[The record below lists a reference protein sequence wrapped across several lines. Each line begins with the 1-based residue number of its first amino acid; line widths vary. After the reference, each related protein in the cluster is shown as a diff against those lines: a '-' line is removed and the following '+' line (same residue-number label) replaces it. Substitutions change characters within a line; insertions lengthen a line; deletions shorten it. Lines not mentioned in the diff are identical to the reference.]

1 MWGASME
8 NVRKSTIIREWAL
21 FALSFGLGGH
31 VALGMML
38 HAPELWPWDKT
49 GIYGLLIG
57 LSVYVTVQVLRSIW
71 WVITE
76 GRRSRRSAM
85 AAHH

>member
-1 MWGASME
+1 ME
-8 NVRKSTIIREWAL
+8 NVRKTTIMKEWAF

-38 HAPELWPWDKT
+38 HAPELWPWDKA
-49 GIYGLLIG
+49 GIYGLLVG
-57 LSVYVTVQVLRSIW
+57 VSVYVAIQVLRSIW
-71 WVITE
+71 WVMTE

-85 AAHH
+85 TSHH

>member
-1 MWGASME
+1 ME
-8 NVRKSTIIREWAL
+8 NVRKTTIIREWGL

-38 HAPELWPWDKT
+38 HAPELWPWDKA
-49 GIYGLLIG
+49 GIYGLLVG
-57 LSVYVTVQVLRSIW
+57 VSVYVAIQVLRSIW
-71 WVITE
+71 WVMTE

-85 AAHH
+85 TSHH

>member
-1 MWGASME
+1 ME
-8 NVRKSTIIREWAL
+8 DVRKTTIMKGWAF

-38 HAPELWPWDKT
+38 HAPELWPWDKA
-49 GIYGLLIG
+49 GIYGLLVG
-57 LSVYVTVQVLRSIW
+57 VSVYVAIQVLRSIW
-71 WVITE
+71 WVMTE

-85 AAHH
+85 TSHH

>member
-1 MWGASME
+1 ME
-8 NVRKSTIIREWAL
+8 NVRKRAIIREWAL

-38 HAPELWPWDKT
+38 HAPELWPWDKA
-49 GIYGLLIG
+49 GVYGLLVG
-57 LSVYVTVQVLRSIW
+57 LSVYVAIQVLRSIW

-76 GRRSRRSAM
+76 ASRSRRSAM
-85 AAHH
+85 SPHR

>member
-1 MWGASME
+1 M
-8 NVRKSTIIREWAL
+8 REWAF

-38 HAPELWPWDKT
+38 HAPELWPWDKA
-49 GIYGLLIG
+49 GIYGLLVG
-57 LSVYVTVQVLRSIW
+57 VSVYVAIQVLRSIW
-71 WVITE
+71 WVMTE

-85 AAHH
+85 TSHH

>member
-1 MWGASME
+1 ME
-8 NVRKSTIIREWAL
+8 KVRKSTIMREWAL

-38 HAPELWPWDKT
+38 HTPELWPWDKA

-57 LSVYVTVQVLRSIW
+57 LSVYVTIQVLRSIW

-76 GRRSRRSAM
+76 GRRNRRSAM
-85 AAHH
+85 PSHH

>member
-1 MWGASME
+1 ME
-8 NVRKSTIIREWAL
+8 NVRKTTVMKEWAV

-38 HAPELWPWDKT
+38 HAPELWPWDKV
-49 GIYGLLIG
+49 GIYGLLVG
-57 LSVYVTVQVLRSIW
+57 VSVYVALQVLRSIW

-76 GRRSRRSAM
+76 SRRSRRSAM
-85 AAHH
+85 TSHR